1 MFMTFNEVIN
11 LIKESG
17 VKEYIHITYNDRSWK
32 IKFQQLG
39 GGNNYIIFCGK
50 YCLENIYIVPSE
62 QLKNYD
68 KHVLESIIKG
78 DDYDDYDDITHIKMA
93 YILDDSEEDIIKDE

>member
-1 MFMTFNEVIN
+1 MLFMTFNEVIN

-17 VKEYIHITYNDRSWK
+17 VKEYEHIIYSNDSWK

-39 GGNNYIIFCGK
+39 NKNNCIVFYGRIA
-50 YCLENIYIVPSE
+50 LENVYIVPNPNTST
-62 QLKNYD
+62 KNYD

-78 DDYDDYDDITHIKMA
+78 DGFDDITHINMV
-93 YILDDSEEDIIKDE
+93 YISDEEDNKDE